1 MNTVKETLVR
11 LHFFH
16 KISPKENKYLLLLFS
31 LISLLLVSPFFRE
44 TDEARLYFSLLI
56 TIVLASGLYAD
67 YEQNRIDYIENILGF
82 LALIFTWIDFYIPGN
97 LTLDYITQLAY
108 AAYFLYFTI
117 ELISRIVISNEISPN
132 LVYASI
138 AGFFMLGLC
147 GATLASVLELA
158 IPEAYKL
165 PDNVSFHKFENFI
178 YYSFVTI
185 TTVGYGDMLPIHP
198 ASKMLAIILC
208 VSGHLYSTVVLAII
222 IGKYIAGKQHI
233 RK

>member
-1 MNTVKETLVR
+1 MNTTKETLIR

-31 LISLLLVSPFFRE
+31 LISLLLVSPFFQD
-44 TDEARLYFSLLI
+44 TNVARFYFSSLI
-56 TIVLASGLYAD
+56 TVVLISGLYAD
-67 YEQNRIDYIENILGF
+67 YERKRLDYIEITLGF
-82 LALIFTWIDFYIPGN
+82 SALVFTWIDFFIIN
-97 LTLDYITQLAY
+97 NSTLDLITQVTY
-108 AAYFLYFTI
+108 SAYFLYFTI
-117 ELISRIVISNEISPN
+117 ELITRIVISNEISAN

-147 GATLASVLELA
+147 GATMASVLELA
-158 IPEAYKL
+158 LPEAYKL
-165 PDNVSFHKFENFI
+165 PENVSFHKFENFI

-198 ASKMLAIILC
+198 ASKTLAIILC
-208 VSGHLYSTVVLAII
+208 VSGHLYTTIVLAII
-222 IGKYIAGKQHI
+222 IGKFISAKQAI